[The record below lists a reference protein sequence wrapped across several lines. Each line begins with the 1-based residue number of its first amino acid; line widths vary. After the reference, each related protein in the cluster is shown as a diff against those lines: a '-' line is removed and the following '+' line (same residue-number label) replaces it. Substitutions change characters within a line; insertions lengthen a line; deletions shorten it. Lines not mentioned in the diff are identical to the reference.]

1 MSEGVRIERARI
13 WGKRIEAQR
22 QSGRTIKDFCEE
34 HRLKRPT
41 FFYWRKKFHQS
52 SGKDL
57 SVISLSSRFVAITR
71 KTEASSKSPRIY
83 LPNGVQI
90 DLGGDME
97 TEAVRQFLRSLCG
110 VSPPPKEGHYAK
122 P

>member
-1 MSEGVRIERARI
+1 MSERIERARI

-34 HRLKRPT
+34 HRLKRPA
-41 FFYWRKKFHQS
+41 FFYWRKKFRRS

-57 SVISLSSRFVAITR
+57 RIVSLPNRFVVIPR
-71 KTEASSKSPRIY
+71 KTEVSSKLPCIH

-90 DLGGDME
+90 ELGAGLE
-97 TEAVRQFLRSLCG
+97 SVVVHQLIQELCG
-110 VSPPPKEGHYAK
+110 VSHEKS
-122 P
+122 